1 MDPKVLKGMCDEQPR
16 MNPILANG
24 IAHEQMMSKDPE
36 TGTNA
41 TCRYIDQLM
50 AISVCNWPE
59 GFTYDGTTPVTPW
72 KHFEEVTREYSSK
85 RLANIAK
92 TDLYMVNLNF
102 SYRGEKLFPR
112 PLLLPN
118 IRDGNITTL
127 NGATYTVS
135 PVSKDVGFSVLNDS
149 IFIPLRRTKLT
160 FKQKAH
166 HYFCNGERKIM
177 YVIWS
182 QIHNEMGKRNKR
194 DYDKRERIESSLA
207 HYFFARFGVTESFK
221 RYAQADVKLGYLKD
235 FPESE
240 YPRDQ
245 WNIYQSDTLWQ
256 KHPTGEHVI
265 VVPKDQANVMVE
277 RLVAGYW
284 YVVDTFPNRF
294 VEPSYGDSLEL
305 WCILLGQM
313 VFGDFEH
320 IGKIT
325 DNIKQH
331 MYSLETTL
339 DEMSQ
344 EELASV
350 NVHAKDIWE
359 LFYRIMSDLAHH
371 FYASDI
377 DETSMYNKRL
387 TVTPYVMDDFNH
399 AVSMLMYMFQG
410 KRDKKDWSINELNEG
425 LKRAFKLKSAIHKLT
440 SDHGEFDTLSMP
452 GSNKVIRTTC
462 LLVPQDRAKSSQ
474 AHNKSLLSDNTRLI
488 NAGLAEVCQYRNQP
502 KNNPD
507 GRGRLNLFTKFRFD
521 GLIQRREE
529 VREQIDAAQKC
540 FIR

>member
-1 MDPKVLKGMCDEQPR
+1 MDPKVLKGMRDEQPR

-24 IAHEQMMSKDPE
+24 IAYEQMMGKDDN
-36 TGTNA
+36 TGQNN
-41 TCRYIDQLM
+41 TCRYIDNTM
-50 AISVCNWPE
+50 AMNSVIWPE
-59 GFTYDGTTPVTPW
+59 GFKYAGTTQCTPW
-72 KHFEEVTREYSSK
+72 KHFEEITREYSSK
-85 RLANIAK
+85 RIANIAP
-92 TDLYMVNLNF
+92 TDLYMVDLNF
-102 SYRGEKLFPR
+102 TWKGERLFPR
-112 PLLLPN
+112 PLLLPFV
-118 IRDGNITTL
+118 RDGNITTL
-127 NGATYTVS
+127 NGAKYVIS

-166 HYFCNGERKIM
+166 HYFCNGERQIM

-207 HYFFARFGVTESFK
+207 HYFFCRFGVTETFR
-221 RYAQADVKLGYLKD
+221 RYANAEVKIGYKND
-235 FPESE
+235 FPETE

-245 WNIYQSDTLWQ
+245 WNVYQSDSLWD
-256 KHPTGEHVI
+256 KHPTGQHVLVI
-265 VVPKDQANVMVE
+265 PKAQENDMVK
-277 RLVAGYW
+277 RLVAGFW

-294 VEPSYGDSLEL
+294 AEPSYADSTDL
-305 WCILLGQM
+305 WSILLGQM

-320 IGKIT
+320 VGKIAE
-325 DNIKQH
+325 NIKQH

-339 DEMSQ
+339 DEGTQ
-344 EELASV
+344 EELASIGIV
-350 NVHAKDIWE
+350 VKDIWD
-359 LFYRIMSDLAHH
+359 LFHKIMSDLAYH
-371 FYASDI
+371 FYESDI

-387 TVTPYVMDDFNH
+387 TVLPYVMDDFNT
-399 AVSMLMYMFQG
+399 AVSMLGYMFQSR
-410 KRDKKDWSINELNEG
+410 RDKKDWTTQELNDI

-440 SDHGEFDTLSMP
+440 IEHGEFDTLSMP

-462 LLVPQDRAKSSQ
+462 LLVPQDRAKSNQ

-488 NAGLAEVCQYRNQP
+488 NASLAEVCQYRNQP

-507 GRGRLNLFTKFRFD
+507 GRGRLNLFAQFRYD
-521 GLIQRREE
+521 GLIERRED
-529 VREQIDAAQKC
+529 VRNLIDETQKK